1 MRIRWQGYIRKAEA
15 LATKGRGSLRLRIG
29 GWTVAVFTLTLA
41 LVTAAG
47 ILDDRRQLFRAQA
60 EQARALLVHLAQMHE
75 FRGDFETAA
84 SSLALV
90 RDSLA
95 GSGGSV
101 ELAPAGATHE
111 ARGEVVARQALSL
124 GGGSFELLYLRDGGR
139 VREMTR
145 RSVFLHMVHGIVA
158 LGFLLAGMELILR
171 RSLLVPL
178 QALSHQVK
186 RMQTGGGWHPVP
198 PATDSEL
205 AELASAVENLGPGLE
220 EQVHQWVNAE
230 RRSAVTLALNHIRV
244 GLRGSLRDAQA
255 LIGDLQARRLVAPS
269 GTPKLRSILG
279 HLDEIR
285 EVLQIEEGIEMAH
298 ASWAGPEAG
307 GEPSAP
313 KEEKDDSR

>member
-1 MRIRWQGYIRKAEA
+1 MAVSPAKSGGKSASPVARQW
-15 LATKGRGSLRLRIG
+15 SLRLRIG
-29 GWTVAVFTLTLA
+29 GWTVAAFTLTLA
-41 LVTAAG
+41 LVTAAD

-60 EQARALLVHLAQMHE
+60 EQARALLAHLAQMHE

-101 ELAPAGATHE
+101 ELVPATATSE
-111 ARGEVVARQALSL
+111 AKSEVVARQALSL

-139 VREMTR
+139 VREMTI
-145 RSVFLHMVHGIVA
+145 RSVFLHLVHGLVA
-158 LGFLLAGMELILR
+158 LGLLLAGMELILR
-171 RSLLVPL
+171 RSLLAPL
-178 QALSHQVK
+178 HALSHEVK

-244 GLRGSLRDAQA
+244 GLRGSLRDAKA

-313 KEEKDDSR
+313 KEEKEHSR

>member
-1 MRIRWQGYIRKAEA
+1 MTFSRAEA
-15 LATKGRGSLRLRIG
+15 EREGKPATPVARRRSLRLRIG
-29 GWTVAVFTLTLA
+29 GWTVAIFTLTLG

-60 EQARALLVHLAQMHE
+60 EQARALLAHLAQMHE
-75 FRGDFETAA
+75 FQGDFETAA

-101 ELAPAGATHE
+101 ELVPATATRE
-111 ARGEVVARQALSL
+111 AKGEVVARQALSL

-139 VREMTR
+139 VREMMR
-145 RSVFLHMVHGIVA
+145 RSVFLHMIHGLVA
-158 LGFLLAGMELILR
+158 LGLLLAGMELILR
-171 RSLLVPL
+171 RSLLAPL
-178 QALSHQVK
+178 HALSRQVM
-186 RMQTGGGWHPVP
+186 RMQTGGGWHPVS

-285 EVLQIEEGIEMAH
+285 GVLQIEEEVEMAH
-298 ASWAGPEAG
+298 ASWAGPG
-307 GEPSAP
+307 GEPSAR
-313 KEEKDDSR
+313 KEEKEDSR